1 MVKSV
6 RGGDC
11 LDVEFIVVSVGVVVA
26 AVVVDGKSV
35 VGRPVDSI
43 LSRNISL
50 IHLGKRVL
58 RGGVIKGYIDD
69 DDDDDD
75 NDDDGIVS
83 RRKSKDEL
91 RLHIHIDG
99 EFIRRGGP
107 PGHGRSGDLIS

>member
-69 DDDDDD
+69 DDD
-75 NDDDGIVS
+75 GMVS
-83 RRKSKDEL
+83 RRKGKDEL

>member
-69 DDDDDD
+69 G
-75 NDDDGIVS
+75 DGMVS

-107 PGHGRSGDLIS
+107 PGHGRSGDLIF